1 MWLDKSVRDKKD
13 ENDFRDRRGDG
24 MKIRI
29 EIDKNLREEEVVIRS
44 RTLDERV
51 QRIHAAVDDAVSSQR
66 KMTFYKGETEYY
78 LPLSEMLFF
87 ETDGSKIYAHTA
99 ADSYQSKHRLY
110 ELEEILPGYFMRVS
124 KSTILNTRRIY
135 SISRSVSTSCV
146 VQFQNTHK
154 QVYVSRFYY
163 KPLRNRLE
171 EKRK

>member
-1 MWLDKSVRDKKD
+1 
-13 ENDFRDRRGDG
+13 

-29 EIDKNLREEEVVIRS
+29 EIDESLREEEVIIRS
-44 RTLDERV
+44 RALDERV
-51 QRIHAAVDDAVSSQR
+51 QSIQAAVDDAVSSRR

-87 ETDGSKIYAHTA
+87 ETDGNEIYAHTA
-99 ADSYQSKHRLY
+99 GDSYRIKYRLY

-124 KSTILNTRRIY
+124 KSTILNTKCIY

-163 KPLRNRLE
+163 KPLKNRLE

>member
-44 RTLDERV
+44 RALDERV

-110 ELEEILPGYFMRVS
+110 ELYEGIEIDDPEYEAHLLDQPFGIHILCGAVS
-124 KSTILNTRRIY
+124 EY
-135 SISRSVSTSCV
+135 A
-146 VQFQNTHK
+146 
-154 QVYVSRFYY
+154 
-163 KPLRNRLE
+163 
-171 EKRK
+171 

>member
-1 MWLDKSVRDKKD
+1 
-13 ENDFRDRRGDG
+13 

-29 EIDKNLREEEVVIRS
+29 EIDESLREEEVIIRS
-44 RTLDERV
+44 RALDERV
-51 QRIHAAVDDAVSSQR
+51 QSIQAAVDDAVSSRR

-78 LPLSEMLFF
+78 LPFSEMLFF
-87 ETDGSKIYAHTA
+87 ETDGNEIYAHTA
-99 ADSYQSKHRLY
+99 GDSYRIKYRLY

-124 KSTILNTRRIY
+124 KSTILNTKCIY

-163 KPLRNRLE
+163 KPLKNRLE

>member
-1 MWLDKSVRDKKD
+1 
-13 ENDFRDRRGDG
+13 

-29 EIDKNLREEEVVIRS
+29 EIDKSLREEEVIIRS
-44 RTLDERV
+44 RALDERV
-51 QRIHAAVDDAVSSQR
+51 QSIQAAVDDAVNSRR

-87 ETDGSKIYAHTA
+87 ETDGNEIYAHTA
-99 ADSYQSKHRLY
+99 GDSYRIKYRLY

-124 KSTILNTRRIY
+124 KSTILNTKCIY

-163 KPLRNRLE
+163 KPLKNRLE